1 MKTPKDTNRLEQIIK
16 TMMYIYYQIDHGDE
30 EMAKAFNDY
39 LDELDARSN
48 NPCNSCQ
55 NREN

>member
-1 MKTPKDTNRLEQIIK
+1 MDRLSQTIK
-16 TMMYIYYQIDHGDE
+16 AMMYIYYQIDHGDE

-48 NPCNSCQ
+48 SPCNNCQ